1 MFKNISRKELSL
13 VIITSSWTA
22 LGFYRGIIHHDYMYP
37 KKKDTNKEPY
47 LYSKELSYQ
56 LNRIV
61 GGGLY
66 GIFIYINPF
75 IILSTLPRELYR
87 LEVDIRGLEDEK
99 KTDDYNRL

>member
-1 MFKNISRKELSL
+1 MFKNISRKEMCAI
-13 VIITSSWTA
+13 VFASSWTA

-37 KKKDTNKEPY
+37 KKKDTTKKTY
-47 LYSKELSYQ
+47 LYSKELLYQ

-75 IILSTLPRELYR
+75 IIFTMIPREMYR

>member
-22 LGFYRGIIHHDYMYP
+22 LGFYRGIIHYDYMYP

-56 LNRIV
+56 TNRIM
-61 GGGLY
+61 GGLY

-75 IILSTLPRELYR
+75 IILYTLPKELYR
-87 LEVDIRGLEDEK
+87 LEVDIRGLENEK

>member
-1 MFKNISRKELSL
+1 MFKNISRKEMCAI
-13 VIITSSWTA
+13 VFASSWTA
-22 LGFYRGIIHHDYMYP
+22 LGFYRGVKYYDYMYQ
-37 KKKDTNKEPY
+37 KKNTNKEPY

-56 LNRIV
+56 TNRIM
-61 GGGLY
+61 GGLY

-75 IILSTLPRELYR
+75 IIFTMIPRELYR